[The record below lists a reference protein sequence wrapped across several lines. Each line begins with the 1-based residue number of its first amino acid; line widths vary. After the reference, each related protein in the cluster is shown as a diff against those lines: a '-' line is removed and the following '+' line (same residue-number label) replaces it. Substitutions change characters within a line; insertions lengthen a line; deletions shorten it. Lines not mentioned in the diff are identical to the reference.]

1 MIAFALSIPVAFVN
15 SGLAIAV
22 WLLAIPVG
30 LWANRKAPPGADEY
44 FEGL

>member
-1 MIAFALSIPVAFVN
+1 MIAFALSIPVAFIN